1 ANLTLMRGLR
11 REHELVVRAA
21 LGAGTARLRRL
32 LLVENLVLAF
42 MGGVLGLV
50 IAFGGVGMLTAFAAR
65 FSTRASEIRVDGVV
79 LAFTLA
85 LVVLVALLLSYAPKL
100 TRENALGSALTS
112 ATKRTTGSLKRQRLQ
127 QTLVV
132 TQIAVSVVLLTGAGL
147 LTRTMQQL

>member
-1 ANLTLMRGLR
+1 
-11 REHELVVRAA
+11 
-21 LGAGTARLRRL
+21 
-32 LLVENLVLAF
+32 
-42 MGGVLGLV
+42 
-50 IAFGGVGMLTAFAAR
+50 GVGMLTAFAAR

-147 LTRTMQQL
+147 LTRTMQQLSAVDPGLDADNVLTMEVPFDFGGDGDALAMQRYEDMQSALSS